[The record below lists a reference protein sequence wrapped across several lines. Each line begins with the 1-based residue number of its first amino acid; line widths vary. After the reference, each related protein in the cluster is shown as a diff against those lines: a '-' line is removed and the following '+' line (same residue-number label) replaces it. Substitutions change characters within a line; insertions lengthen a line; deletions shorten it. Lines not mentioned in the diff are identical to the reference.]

1 MILKE
6 GIILNTYKF
15 EITEILQRT
24 VCIAA
29 TDEKEAYEIIKRKY
43 KEEDIVLDSSDFIE
57 SEIKIIE

>member
-1 MILKE
+1 M
-6 GIILNTYKF
+6 NTYKF